1 MYDCYA
7 FTHDL
12 QTLKETIYPTM
23 EEAARLF
30 SGLLT
35 EDKATGRLVYGPGG
49 YRFSD
54 FIRIGLPMNLIIL
67 CANIFIVN
75 LVYPLQQI

>member
-1 MYDCYA
+1 M
-7 FTHDL
+7 
-12 QTLKETIYPTM
+12 
-23 EEAARLF
+23 
-30 SGLLT
+30 
-35 EDKATGRLVYGPGG
+35 LVYGPGG

-54 FIRIGLPMNLIIL
+54 FTRIGLPMNLIIL